1 MYVVTKENSVKKV
14 NDCCCW
20 VAYEKGTT
28 AEHFISL
35 KFLFIL
41 CVLPKNEQKEGV
53 IKKYFIFSLI
63 SLSLCVFCNFFFT
76 NVALHT

>member
-1 MYVVTKENSVKKV
+1 MKKV
-14 NDCCCW
+14 NDCCCL

-53 IKKYFIFSLI
+53 IKNI
-63 SLSLCVFCNFFFT
+63 SFFPSFLSLCVSFVLFFT